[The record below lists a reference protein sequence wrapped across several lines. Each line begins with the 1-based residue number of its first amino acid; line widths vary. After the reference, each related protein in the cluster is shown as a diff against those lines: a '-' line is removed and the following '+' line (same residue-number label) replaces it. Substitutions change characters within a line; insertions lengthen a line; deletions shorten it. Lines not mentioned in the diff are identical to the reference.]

1 MVNGLNGYT
10 NKNFEGTIAVRKNSG
25 FSRYLNTRESKIK
38 YQVHYLDRIFRIL
51 VPTLYSLL
59 LIGYWVSYSVIRNKN
74 THTK

>member
-10 NKNFEGTIAVRKNSG
+10 NQNFEGTIATRKNSG
-25 FSRYLNTRESKIK
+25 FSRYFNTRESKIK

-59 LIGYWVSYSVIRNKN
+59 LIGYWVSYSVIRNKK
-74 THTK
+74 TQTK

>member
-10 NKNFEGTIAVRKNSG
+10 NENFEGTIPVRKNSG

-51 VPTLYSLL
+51 IPTLYSLL